1 MEINSAGGWNPV
13 PATSSPKNCR
23 VLPFA
28 GHRLHFRVSSVFGT
42 DGREGPEQD
51 MCGRVGDQMWVV
63 AVKTVHVI
71 CSLLMSEQLLK
82 TG

>member
-1 MEINSAGGWNPV
+1 M
-13 PATSSPKNCR
+13 
-23 VLPFA
+23 
-28 GHRLHFRVSSVFGT
+28 FGT